1 MRIGARPA
9 EERPVQDL
17 EGTCGRYHFAS
28 YQLDYSIS
36 VTDAETGEE
45 RGDKAHFPMGVEAV
59 FDVRN
64 WGFGLENTFYYG
76 DNQMV
81 YRSSTY
87 DPISSASAYAK
98 TLYSGET
105 FYFTRRGYA
114 SWYDRL
120 ELYWQPLASGFVNA
134 RISAVCHFITPSGEG
149 EDRIGP
155 FIGSQ
160 AKATLIFNLDSF
172 RHARDNA
179 SSGRRQARQERPAQT
194 GPAISL

>member
-1 MRIGARPA
+1 
-9 EERPVQDL
+9 
-17 EGTCGRYHFAS
+17 
-28 YQLDYSIS
+28 
-36 VTDAETGEE
+36 
-45 RGDKAHFPMGVEAV
+45 MGVEAV

-81 YRSSTY
+81 YRSSAYDSISYASTY
-87 DPISSASAYAK
+87 AR

-114 SWYDRL
+114 SWYDRI

-134 RISAVCHFITPSGEG
+134 RISAVCHFITPSGED

-155 FIGSQ
+155 FIGTQ

-172 RHARDNA
+172 RHARENA
-179 SSGRRQARQERPAQT
+179 SSGRRQARQERPAQVV
-194 GPAISL
+194 PL